1 MSTEP
6 RRPGK
11 LRNGSSKA
19 AEPAAAP
26 VRTAQ
31 QVLAHLQDL
40 RDTQDGF
47 LIPMPPGLSAARLV
61 EPVDV
66 DERLKGQLVWNEP
79 MKAAWR
85 WLEAIAALGSPQDV
99 QLGWELWRPPS
110 GPSTINA
117 KMNLFSRYEAL
128 LAECGK
134 RWHAL
139 WQQAERETLAERAAA
154 EVRSRL
160 HRERDAA
167 AAIRRDALAA
177 RDRTDRL
184 EAELALLEREMGGE
198 TLQ

>member
-40 RDTQDGF
+40 RDTQGGY
-47 LIPMPPGLSAARLV
+47 LVPPPAGIGAARLV
-61 EPVDV
+61 ELPDNNTG
-66 DERLKGQLVWNEP
+66 DRLGVPN
-79 MKAAWR
+79 KAMQEAR
-85 WLEAIAALGSPQDV
+85 AWLEQVAKVGGPLD
-99 QLGWELWRPPS
+99 LEFCWECWTVPS
-110 GPSTINA
+110 GTPPTINP
-117 KMNLFSRYEAL
+117 KLHL
-128 LAECGK
+128 LAWFEQLKDSCGA

-139 WQQAERETLAERAAA
+139 YLQAERETLAERAAA
-154 EVRSRL
+154 ELRSRL

-167 AAIRRDALAA
+167 AAIERDRAAA
-177 RDRTDRL
+177 RSRASRI